1 METMKIKP
9 KRTRCP
15 DGTRKNKKGDCV
27 KYKPSS
33 IEEPVQTQPTPPSP
47 SILPEFISN
56 LLTPSKTQEIPKPQE
71 EIPKTQEEESKPQ
84 EILKTPEE
92 PTVPVIAA
100 YENETAPNETAP
112 IPTPEIPTPE
122 IPTPEIPTPEIP
134 TPEIP
139 PNNVQNKTLKHR
151 KKYCPK
157 GSRRNRKGQC
167 IDAQGQ
173 IVPEIESEPVA
184 PPSENPPEMV
194 VPMPVENMV
203 EPDDKK
209 TRKSGWNAFLAE
221 KENIEHSRYLSKDSE
236 KESYDFLYP
245 DLNDPFFN
253 AKIAR
258 RKEFRETQ
266 FDGTVYDIA
275 KQSDALCSAAF
286 ELLPHQRFV
295 RNFLSMQTPYNG
307 LLLYHGLGTGKTCSA
322 IGVAE
327 EMRRYMQQV
336 GLRDKILVVA
346 SPNVQGNFRSQLFD
360 ESKLVQVNNPTNP
373 AEYTWNIESC
383 VGDSLLREI
392 DPNSVRNM
400 PREKIVSN
408 IQTIVNTWYEFMGYG
423 QLANYIMAKTKVPE
437 KSGYTDEER
446 RAIELKKIRATFN
459 NRFVIIDEVHNISQ
473 TETNKHQ
480 TTGALLMQ
488 VAKYATNMRLLLLS
502 ATPMFDSYKEIV
514 WLTNLLNVNDKRSAI
529 DVSDVFDSAG
539 NFREKSDSRK
549 ESGSELLER
558 KLTGYVSYVRGE
570 NPYTFPFRVYPDQFG
585 SPGDRIH
592 QLTPEI
598 YPKTQ
603 INGQPVPAPLKYIK
617 TYTTTMAAD
626 SYQSLAYKFIVASIK
641 GSARAN
647 IQDINSFDIL
657 QKPME
662 YLNIVYPNADFER
675 AIHAEN
681 RLDRTQD
688 AGLTT
693 VAIGENGLNGILTYQ
708 DKGHPL
714 KHNFEY
720 KSGVVEKYGRVLS
733 PDQIGK
739 YSRKMSAICES
750 IRQSEGIVLVYSQYI
765 DGGVVPLA
773 LALEEMGFAKFGGKS
788 LFKKAPV
795 APVDAT
801 TMKPGV
807 QTPDFQQATYIM
819 ITGDKMYSPNNNAE
833 IAHAKKK
840 DNRDGS
846 KIKVILISKAGSE
859 GIDFKHIRQIHIL
872 EPWFNMNRI
881 EQIIGRGVRNL
892 SHCALPFEKRNVQ
905 IFLHSTRF
913 EGDDEEPVDLYV
925 YRLAERKSV
934 QIGKVSRL
942 LKTIA
947 VDCQLN
953 VGQTNM
959 TAEKLTQIAANQ
971 RVEIQLSN
979 KQRIRFRVGDQP
991 GTDIC
996 DYMDTCEYTCLNRID
1011 PQPSTIM
1018 STYTPDMAESNIY
1031 AVSKRIRDLYREQHV
1046 YKRDQLIRSINIR
1059 RTYPIEHVFQAL
1071 SKFIENRNDLLVDKY
1086 GRTGYLVNRGEYY
1099 AFQPVEIGDESASTF
1114 DRNVPVDYKREKAIL
1129 DVPTSVRRMD
1139 VPKERPPQ
1147 ENPISEPMSEPN
1159 SEKGMSDISL
1169 ADDLIELVI
1178 ENSAITEH
1186 PTETKGLDK
1195 NWYRNCSTVV
1205 DKIVS
1210 DHGVSREQIS
1220 NYVVAHTLDEMSFDN
1235 KMVLVRHFFNGTS
1248 SANRVSV
1255 EYKSK
1260 YEQMI
1265 VDYFEQHRVF
1275 NAAKNKQGILLANKA
1290 EVVLSVWSPET
1301 NDWVE
1306 GTESDFVLFKTDLA
1320 AKHIIQKSRLNRIV
1334 GYIVDFKDKEMIFKF
1349 KDITLTRNK
1358 LGARCDSAGK
1368 ADIIKML
1375 NMVLAGEIYTQ
1386 ENTGTL
1392 FQPKLCVILEMLLR
1406 EYTRI
1411 NKDNRLYFLTPEQSI
1426 LAEITRFT
1434 TTV

>member
-1 METMKIKP
+1 MKIKP

-27 KYKPSS
+27 KYSEKLQPSS
-33 IEEPVQTQPTPPSP
+33 IEEPAPEQPTSP
-47 SILPEFISN
+47 TSSILPDFISN
-56 LLTPSKTQEIPKPQE
+56 LLTPSKEPEI
-71 EIPKTQEEESKPQ
+71 
-84 EILKTPEE
+84 PEE
-92 PTVPVIAA
+92 PKVPEIPVIAA
-100 YENETAPNETAP
+100 YENETGPP
-112 IPTPEIPTPE
+112 
-122 IPTPEIPTPEIP
+122 P

-139 PNNVQNKTLKHR
+139 PNNTQTMETMQNKTLKHR

-167 IDAQGQ
+167 VNAQGQ
-173 IVPEIESEPVA
+173 IVPEIELEPFA
-184 PPSENPPEMV
+184 PPSEPPTDVV
-194 VPMPVENMV
+194 VPLPVEHMV

-209 TRKSGWNAFLAE
+209 TRKTGWNAFLAE
-221 KENIEHSRYLSKDSE
+221 KENIEHSRYLSKE
-236 KESYDFLYP
+236 TPGESYDFLYP
-245 DLNDPFFN
+245 ELNDPFFN

-275 KQSDALCSAAF
+275 QQSDALCSAAF

-327 EMRRYMQQV
+327 EMRRYMMQV

-360 ESKLVQVNNPTNP
+360 ETKLVQVINPTNP

-408 IQTIVNTWYEFMGYG
+408 IQTIIHTWYEFMGYG
-423 QLANYIMAKTKVPE
+423 QLANYIVAKTKVSE

-459 NRFVIIDEVHNISQ
+459 NRFIVIDEVHNISQ
-473 TETNKHQ
+473 TETNKHN

-529 DVSDVFDSAG
+529 DVSDVFDSVG

-585 SPGDRIH
+585 PSPAFTPA
-592 QLTPEI
+592 LTPET
-598 YPKTQ
+598 YPKLQ

-617 TYTTTMAAD
+617 TYTTTIASD
-626 SYQSLAYKFIVASIK
+626 SYQRLAYKFIVGSIT
-641 GSARAN
+641 ARASL
-647 IQDINSFDIL
+647 QDINSFDIL

-662 YLNIVYPNADFER
+662 CLNIVYPNADFER
-675 AIHAEN
+675 AIRAEN

-693 VAIGENGLNGILTYQ
+693 VAIGENGLNGIMTYQ

-720 KSGVVEKYGRVLS
+720 KPGVVEKYGRVLS

-739 YSRKMSAICES
+739 YSRKMSAICEA
-750 IRQSEGIVLVYSQYI
+750 IRQSEGIVLIYSQYI
-765 DGGVVPLA
+765 DGGVVPMA
-773 LALEEMGFAKFGGKS
+773 LALEEMGFAKFGAKS
-788 LFKKAPV
+788 LFKKPPAE
-795 APVDAT
+795 PVDGT
-801 TMKPGV
+801 TMLPRSQLLSGKGQPEMV
-807 QTPDFQQATYIM
+807 SEFEQATYIM
-819 ITGDKMYSPNNNAE
+819 ITGDKMYSPNNNSE

-859 GIDFKHIRQIHIL
+859 GLDFKHIRQIHIL

-971 RVEIQLSN
+971 RVEIRLSN
-979 KQRIRFRVGDQP
+979 KQRMRFRVGDQP

-996 DYMDTCEYTCLNRID
+996 DYMDTCEYTCRTRD
-1011 PQPSTIM
+1011 PEGTVDSSRNPVPPEIAT
-1018 STYTPDMAESNIY
+1018 TYTPDMAESNIY

-1046 YKRDQLIRSINIR
+1046 YKRDQLIRAINIR

-1114 DRNVPVDYKREKAIL
+1114 DRSVPVDYKREKATL
-1129 DVPTSVRRMD
+1129 ELPASLRRMD
-1139 VPKERPPQ
+1139 VDHQDPVH
-1147 ENPISEPMSEPN
+1147 
-1159 SEKGMSDISL
+1159 EKRQTT
-1169 ADDLIELVI
+1169 ADELIELVI
-1178 ENSAITEH
+1178 ENNAITEH

-1210 DHGVSREQIS
+1210 DHGVSREHIS
-1220 NYVVAHTLDEMSFDN
+1220 NYVVAHTLDEMPFEE
-1235 KMVLVRHFFNGTS
+1235 KMVLVRHFFKSPSGSDPIELPPTQ
-1248 SANRVSV
+1248 
-1255 EYKSK
+1255 SK
-1260 YEQMI
+1260 YERMI
-1265 VDYFEQHRVF
+1265 VEYFDQHRVF
-1275 NAAKNKQGILLANKA
+1275 KAANTKQGILLANKT

-1301 NDWVE
+1301 KDWVE
-1306 GTESDFVLFKTDLA
+1306 GTESDFLMFKTELA

-1392 FQPKLCVILEMLLR
+1392 FQPKLCVILEILLR

-1411 NKDNRLYFLTPEQSI
+1411 GKDNRLYFLTPEQSI
-1426 LAEITRFT
+1426 LAEITRYT